1 MGGVPASAPRSGR
14 ARADHGRGARRPA
27 ASDPRRRSPPCRR
40 RRTGGQLRRAPRGL
54 HLGTWRAAHRH
65 GPARARPAQRG
76 NLRRAWRR
84 HRGAE
89 EPRREAGA
97 RRVTVEHLQGDRT
110 MVKYTWDHIHLRTA
124 NPEATAQWYERM
136 LGAEVIRTMQQGKP
150 RIDLKLG
157 DGVNPPPLTPYQ
169 GLDHFGLTVTGI
181 DAVVAELKAK
191 GVEFTR
197 EPTTVRPG
205 VRVAFL
211 RAPQGV
217 SIELLDR
224 NAS

>member
-1 MGGVPASAPRSGR
+1 
-14 ARADHGRGARRPA
+14 
-27 ASDPRRRSPPCRR
+27 
-40 RRTGGQLRRAPRGL
+40 
-54 HLGTWRAAHRH
+54 
-65 GPARARPAQRG
+65 
-76 NLRRAWRR
+76 
-84 HRGAE
+84 
-89 EPRREAGA
+89 
-97 RRVTVEHLQGDRT
+97 

-157 DGVNPPPLTPYQ
+157 GANIFIAPVGPGDGVNPPPVTPYQ
-169 GLDHFGLTVTGI
+169 GLDHFGLTVSGI

-197 EPTTVRPG
+197 DPTTVRPG

-211 RAPQGV
+211 RAPEGV

-224 NAS
+224 NAA